1 MKTVFLFVYA
11 FDAMSLMPTF
21 SLDLCMGT
29 ILYFLEIAKVLNLQE
44 LFIVKP
50 LSSHRLASIIK
61 YLNVFQKL

>member
-11 FDAMSLMPTF
+11 FDAMSVMPTL

-50 LSSHRLASIIK
+50 LSSHRLASVIK